1 MDKGKFT
8 RILVK
13 SEGLLLRLCSL
24 HLHLGKK
31 QLYLQF
37 KSKAGK
43 PFTISQQG
51 IGKIDYREGSIVV
64 QKTSPIIS
72 GISRVHYVIESN
84 EVLLTH
90 QKRGVQ
96 KEHTPKVKLQDKKIV
111 RFCTFIPNLQDLPA
125 HNKQVSKL
133 DFIFEKTK
141 LFSNKPI
148 YVDFWFGKNLGE
160 EEQQKLQM
168 TLRSKYM
175 SDTGRICEV
184 LGGYTQNFD
193 IIIAFYQ
200 PINAPRLQTTR
211 IMIPSPTDTT

>member
-1 MDKGKFT
+1 MDSDKFT
-8 RILVK
+8 RILIR
-13 SEGLLLRLCSL
+13 SDGLLLRLCSL

-37 KSKAGK
+37 KTKAGK

-64 QKTSPIIS
+64 QKTSKIIT
-72 GISRVHYVIESN
+72 GVSRVHYIIESN

-90 QKRGVQ
+90 QKRGTP
-96 KEHTPKVKLQDKKIV
+96 KEHTPKVKLRDKRIV
-111 RFCTFIPNLQDLPA
+111 RFCTLIPNLQDLPV
-125 HNKQVSKL
+125 HSKQVGKL

-148 YVDFWFGKNLGE
+148 YVDFWFGKNLGD
-160 EEQQKLQM
+160 EEQSKLQ
-168 TLRSKYM
+168 TALRSKYI

-184 LGGYTQNFD
+184 LGGYTQNFN

-200 PINAPRLQTTR
+200 PINASHLQTTR
-211 IMIPSPTDTT
+211 LMIPAKDK